1 MQISDAEW
9 QDMKI
14 VWMQENITSK
24 ETYQLINEKFD
35 RIIST
40 VKTLLKRLVSK
51 KCLDTKKE
59 GNKFYYFPLITE
71 EDSIHQL
78 TKEVTEKSCLM
89 NIKNIVSELIMSN
102 EFTHQDLDR
111 LEQSDTR

>member
-9 QDMKI
+9 QVMKI

-51 KCLDTKKE
+51 KRLDTKKE
-59 GNKFYYFPLITE
+59 GNKFYYFPLIPE

-78 TKEVTEKSCLM
+78 TKEVTEMSCLM